1 MSKTYSV
8 WLQIEEMGEA
18 KPHTENDWNRIELA
32 VFQTL
37 EEALMFKTEMEQRY
51 SPLATGEIELLD
63 QMSSPEQFTAWD

>member
-51 SPLATGEIELLD
+51 SLLATGEIELLD
-63 QMSSPEQFTAWD
+63 QMSSPEQFTAGD